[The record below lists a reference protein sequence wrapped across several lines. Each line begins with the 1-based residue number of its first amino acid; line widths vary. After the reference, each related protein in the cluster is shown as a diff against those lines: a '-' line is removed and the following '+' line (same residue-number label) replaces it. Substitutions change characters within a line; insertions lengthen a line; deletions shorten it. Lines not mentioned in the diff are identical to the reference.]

1 MTRSYDTR
9 STAAYSV
16 IVKPVSARCNLACDY
31 CYYRRVAGM
40 YPDAPAAAMPDEV
53 LEALTVQ
60 VLRDSGPQAVFAWQ
74 GGEPLLAGREFYD
87 RAFRLQ
93 RRYAAPGQIVRNTIQ
108 TNGTLIDEEWCR
120 LFRERQVLVGL
131 SLDGPA
137 ELHDANRR
145 GVGGQPT
152 HAAVMRGMGLLQK
165 HEVAFNALSVVS
177 AATVGHG
184 RRVFRFLAERG
195 LTWMQ
200 FIPCV
205 ERDETGA
212 LTPHSVDGP
221 SYGRF
226 LCEAF
231 DEWYPAWVGTVSVR
245 TFENVAQ
252 RATGGP
258 PELCVFSPTCGNA
271 VVVERNGDVYACD
284 HFVYG
289 DFRLGNLLEAPLR
302 QLVRREPCQR
312 LAAAKMAAPERCA
325 TCPYEGLCYG
335 GCPKE
340 RFDAAAGTF
349 GEPVLCEGYRML
361 FEHAFEPIRDIGWRI
376 VRGESPL
383 AVGTD
388 LRKQAAAPRR
398 KGR

>member
-1 MTRSYDTR
+1 MSVSYDTR
-9 STAAYSV
+9 STAPYSA
-16 IVKPVSARCNLACDY
+16 IVKPVSALCNLACDY
-31 CYYRRVAGM
+31 CYYRRVAAM
-40 YPDAPAAAMPDEV
+40 YPEAAPVAMADEV
-53 LEALTVQ
+53 LEALTLQ
-60 VLRDSGPQAVFAWQ
+60 VLQDSGPRAVFAWQ
-74 GGEPLLAGREFYD
+74 GGEPLLAGREFYE

-93 RRYAAPGQIVRNTIQ
+93 RRHAARGQVVSNTIQ

-137 ELHDANRR
+137 GLHDANRSDP
-145 GVGGQPT
+145 GGHPS
-152 HAAVMRGMGLLQK
+152 HAAVMRAMELMQRHGI
-165 HEVAFNALSVVS
+165 AFNALSVVS

-184 RRVFRFLAERG
+184 RDVFRFLAERG
-195 LTWMQ
+195 LTWLQ

-205 ERDETGA
+205 ERDESGA

-226 LCEAF
+226 LCEVF

-245 TFENVAQ
+245 TFENIAQ

-271 VVVERNGDVYACD
+271 VVVERDGDVYACD
-284 HFVYG
+284 HFVYESY
-289 DFRLGNLLEAPLR
+289 RLGNLLEAPLR

-312 LAAAKMAAPERCA
+312 LAAAKMAAPARCA

-340 RFDAAAGTF
+340 RYDAATGTF
-349 GEPVLCEGYRML
+349 GEHGLCEGYRML
-361 FEHAFEPIRDIGWRI
+361 FEHAFEPIREIGWRI

-388 LRKQAAAPRR
+388 LRRQAAARRR